1 MPNAMYWYVLKK
13 VYQMKIVCIGGGH
26 GLSHML
32 SAIRPH
38 CAELTAIVATTDNG
52 GSTGKI
58 RDSQGGVA
66 LGDIRR
72 CCLQLADN
80 DSLVHQVFN
89 HRFKGGELNGHS
101 LGNLTL
107 LGLSQQTHSA
117 TQAIAWFNA
126 MLGNS
131 ETILPMSD
139 EPTDLIAMLSS
150 GEEIFGECKIDSLTH
165 LPQQITLSQ
174 KVKAAPGAVSA
185 IKNADLILIGPG
197 SLITSVMPAML
208 VKEIAEAIESTPA
221 CRVFIENIAKET
233 SVIRSL
239 DLKPVDWLENMLG
252 YTFCDLS
259 ISHDALSEIVS
270 HFDDVVRTPNQQHD
284 IEQLSTVFGEI
295 LKMPLIMEANKS
307 TSANQAVS
315 MS

>member
-1 MPNAMYWYVLKK
+1 MPYAFNWYELIRVN
-13 VYQMKIVCIGGGH
+13 QMKIVCIGGGH

-52 GSTGKI
+52 GSTGKL
-58 RDSQGGVA
+58 RNSQGGVA

-72 CCLQLADN
+72 CCLQLADD
-80 DSLVHQVFN
+80 DSLVHKVFH
-89 HRFKGGELNGHS
+89 HRFEGGELDGHS

-107 LGLSQQTHSA
+107 LGLSQQTDSA

-139 EPTDLIAMLSS
+139 EPTDLLAVLPN
-150 GEEIFGECKIDSLTH
+150 GEKIIGECQIDSLTQ
-165 LPQQITLSQ
+165 LPDYVTLSQ
-174 KVKAAPGAVSA
+174 NVNAAPGAVEA
-185 IKNADLILIGPG
+185 IHNADLILIGPG

-208 VKEIAEAIESTPA
+208 VEDIAQAINMTSA

-233 SVIRSL
+233 SVIKSL
-239 DLKPVDWLENMLG
+239 DLKPVDWLESMLG
-252 YTFCDLS
+252 YSFCDLS

-270 HFDDVVRTPNQQHD
+270 HFDDVIRTPNQQHD

-295 LKMPLIMEANKS
+295 LKMPLILEADKS
-307 TSANQAVS
+307 SRTDQAIS
-315 MS
+315 ML